1 MPENNKKE
9 NNLVTITI
17 CQYYD
22 YSVFSK
28 DEKGN
33 IKEYMLSN
41 MKQNWC
47 ILPDD
52 CSNLEKSI
60 SYIKNIASKECL
72 ADVVLATIYSFSI
85 SEKAYEDSK
94 IIFANMSD
102 EQRTMNMFKA
112 LLFEKGAVLIKGS
125 YPILLRDISKRDSFY
140 VS

>member
-1 MPENNKKE
+1 MPENNKKD
-9 NNLVTITI
+9 NLVTITV

-33 IKEYMLSN
+33 IREYMLSN

-47 ILPDD
+47 VLPDN
-52 CSNLEKSI
+52 CSSLEKSI
-60 SYIKNIASKECL
+60 SYIKNIASKECI
-72 ADVVLATIYSFSI
+72 ADVVLATFYSFSI

-94 IIFANMSD
+94 NIFVNMS
-102 EQRTMNMFKA
+102 EEKRKINMFKA
-112 LLFEKGAVLIKGS
+112 LLFEKDAVLIKGS
-125 YPILLRDISKRDSFY
+125 YPILLRDISKRHSFY